1 MAKGL
6 NKKVLC
12 FIDES
17 GTAGIGS
24 FQLGAVFVL
33 AREAGRLD
41 KAFSDLLPADMNE
54 VHAAKMAN
62 GLLQGLLGRLRAGAD
77 LERVVL
83 INQHFQGRAGT
94 PPVVYAQAVVETV
107 KIGMKRFGTVLGRN
121 SVGNVDVITDVNQ
134 HNDHPDFDAEM
145 ERARKD
151 DGRFRGVNRVVRLDS
166 GASRLLQLADVVA
179 YARRW
184 IVDGEMNAQ
193 RLRERYGI
201 DLL

>member
-1 MAKGL
+1 MTKGL

-17 GTAGIGS
+17 GTAGSGP
-24 FQLGAVFVL
+24 FQLGALFVL
-33 AREAGRLD
+33 ARDAGRLD
-41 KAFSDLLPADMNE
+41 KAFSDLLPSDANE
-54 VHAAKMAN
+54 VHAVRLSN
-62 GLLQGLLGRLRAGAD
+62 GYLQGLLDRLRAGAD
-77 LERVVL
+77 LDHVVM
-83 INQHFQGRAGT
+83 INQQFQARPGT

-107 KIGMKRFGTVLGRN
+107 KIGMKRFRKVLGRD
-121 SVGNVDVITDVNQ
+121 SVGNVDVIIDVNQ

-145 ERARKD
+145 ARARKD

-193 RLRERYGI
+193 GLRAKYGI

>member
-1 MAKGL
+1 VTKGL

-17 GTAGIGS
+17 GTAGSGP
-24 FQLGAVFVL
+24 FQLGALFVL
-33 AREAGRLD
+33 ARDAGRLD
-41 KAFSDLLPADMNE
+41 KAFSDLLPSDANE
-54 VHAAKMAN
+54 VHAVRLSN
-62 GLLQGLLGRLRAGAD
+62 GYLQGLLDRLRAGAD
-77 LERVVL
+77 LDHVVM
-83 INQHFQGRAGT
+83 INQQFQARPGT

-107 KIGMKRFGTVLGRN
+107 KIGMKRFRKVLGRD

-145 ERARKD
+145 ARARKD

-193 RLRERYGI
+193 GLREKYGI

>member
-1 MAKGL
+1 MTKGL

-17 GTAGIGS
+17 GTAGSGP
-24 FQLGAVFVL
+24 FQLGALFVL
-33 AREAGRLD
+33 ARDAGRLD
-41 KAFSDLLPADMNE
+41 KAFSDLLPSDANE
-54 VHAAKMAN
+54 VHAVRLSN
-62 GLLQGLLGRLRAGAD
+62 GYLQGLLDRLRAGAD
-77 LERVVL
+77 LDHVVM
-83 INQHFQGRAGT
+83 INQQFQARPGT

-107 KIGMKRFGTVLGRN
+107 KIGMKRFRKVLGRD

-145 ERARKD
+145 ARARKD

-193 RLRERYGI
+193 GLREKYGI

>member
-1 MAKGL
+1 MTKGL

-17 GTAGIGS
+17 GTAGSGP
-24 FQLGAVFVL
+24 FQLGALFVL
-33 AREAGRLD
+33 ARDAGRLD
-41 KAFSDLLPADMNE
+41 KAFSDLLSPDTNE
-54 VHAAKMAN
+54 VHAVRLSN
-62 GLLQGLLGRLRAGAD
+62 GYLQSLLDRLRAGTD
-77 LERVVL
+77 LDRVVML
-83 INQHFQGRAGT
+83 NQQFQARPGT

-107 KIGMKRFGTVLGRN
+107 KIGMKRFRKVLGRD

-179 YARRW
+179 YSRRW

-193 RLRERYGI
+193 GLREKYGI

>member
-1 MAKGL
+1 VTKGL

-17 GTAGIGS
+17 GTAGSGP
-24 FQLGAVFVL
+24 FQLGALFVL
-33 AREAGRLD
+33 ARDAGRLD
-41 KAFSDLLPADMNE
+41 KAFSDLLPSDANE
-54 VHAAKMAN
+54 VHAVRLSN
-62 GLLQGLLGRLRAGAD
+62 GYLQGLLDRLRAGAD
-77 LERVVL
+77 LDHVVM
-83 INQHFQGRAGT
+83 INQQFQARPGT

-107 KIGMKRFGTVLGRN
+107 KIGMKRFRKVLGRD

-145 ERARKD
+145 ARARRD

-184 IVDGEMNAQ
+184 IVDGEINAQ
-193 RLRERYGI
+193 GLREKYGI

>member
-1 MAKGL
+1 MTKGL

-17 GTAGIGS
+17 GTAGSGP
-24 FQLGAVFVL
+24 FQLGALFVL

-41 KAFSDLLPADMNE
+41 KAFSDLLPADANE
-54 VHAAKMAN
+54 VHAVKMAN
-62 GLLQGLLGRLRAGAD
+62 GYLQGLLDRLHGGAD
-77 LERVVL
+77 LDRVVM
-83 INQHFQGRAGT
+83 INQHFQGRQGG

-107 KIGMKRFGTVLGRN
+107 KIGMKRFRSVLGRD

-145 ERARKD
+145 ERARRD

-184 IVDGEMNAQ
+184 IIDGEMNAHG
-193 RLRERYGI
+193 LREKYGI

>member
-1 MAKGL
+1 VTKGL

-17 GTAGIGS
+17 GTAGSGP
-24 FQLGAVFVL
+24 FQLGALFVP
-33 AREAGRLD
+33 ARDAGRLD
-41 KAFSDLLPADMNE
+41 KAFSDLLPSDANE
-54 VHAAKMAN
+54 VHAVRLSN
-62 GLLQGLLGRLRAGAD
+62 GYLQGLLDRLRAGAD
-77 LERVVL
+77 LDHVVM
-83 INQHFQGRAGT
+83 INQQFQARSGT

-107 KIGMKRFGTVLGRN
+107 KIGMKRFRKVLGRD
-121 SVGNVDVITDVNQ
+121 SVSNVDVITDVNQ

-166 GASRLLQLADVVA
+166 GASRLLQLVDVVA

-193 RLRERYGI
+193 GLREKYGI

>member
-1 MAKGL
+1 MTKGL

-17 GTAGIGS
+17 GTAGSGP
-24 FQLGAVFVL
+24 FQLGALFVL

-41 KAFSDLLPADMNE
+41 KAFSDLLPADANE
-54 VHAAKMAN
+54 VHAVKMAN
-62 GLLQGLLGRLRAGAD
+62 GYLQGLLDRLRAGAD
-77 LERVVL
+77 LDRVVM
-83 INQHFQGRAGT
+83 INQHFQGRQGA

-107 KIGMKRFGTVLGRN
+107 KIGMKRFRSVLGRD

-166 GASRLLQLADVVA
+166 GASRLLQLADLVA

-193 RLRERYGI
+193 GLREKYGI

>member
-1 MAKGL
+1 MTRGL

-17 GTAGIGS
+17 GTAGSGP
-24 FQLGAVFVL
+24 FQLGALFVL

-41 KAFSDLLPADMNE
+41 KAFSDLLPADANE
-54 VHAAKMAN
+54 VHAVKMAN
-62 GLLQGLLGRLRAGAD
+62 GYLQGLLDRLHGGAD
-77 LERVVL
+77 LDRVVM
-83 INQHFQGRAGT
+83 INQHFQGRQGG

-107 KIGMKRFGTVLGRN
+107 KIGMKRFRSVLGRD

-145 ERARKD
+145 ERARRD

-184 IVDGEMNAQ
+184 IIDGEMNAHG
-193 RLRERYGI
+193 LREKYGI

>member
-1 MAKGL
+1 MTKGL

-17 GTAGIGS
+17 GTAGSGP
-24 FQLGAVFVL
+24 FQLGALFVL
-33 AREAGRLD
+33 ARDAGRLD
-41 KAFSDLLPADMNE
+41 KAFSDLLPSDANE
-54 VHAAKMAN
+54 VHAVRLSN
-62 GLLQGLLGRLRAGAD
+62 GYLQGLLDRLRAGAD
-77 LERVVL
+77 LDHVVM
-83 INQHFQGRAGT
+83 INQQFQARPGT
-94 PPVVYAQAVVETV
+94 PSVVYAQAVVETV
-107 KIGMKRFGTVLGRN
+107 KIGMKRFRKVLGRD

-145 ERARKD
+145 ARARKD

-193 RLRERYGI
+193 GLREKYGI